1 MALAVMPDDTSGN
14 DSMGAVTT
22 APAPGE
28 VIKWMNQAASSGE
41 ARITVSVEAA

>member
-22 APAPGE
+22 APAPGGGYQMDE
-28 VIKWMNQAASSGE
+28 SGGFK
-41 ARITVSVEAA
+41 RRSQNNGIG